1 MPQLS
6 RGVLSLDGPNHF
18 HCTLATQLAAELR
31 SVAMRGVQLIE
42 LGLRATCNALVV
54 SLLLAGSLSVVAAMM
69 LVVVDLGM
77 PFGGLIRVSD
87 APMRAAL
94 LHMRS

>member
-6 RGVLSLDGPNHF
+6 RGVLSLDGSNHF

-31 SVAMRGVQLIE
+31 SVAMRRVQLIE
-42 LGLRATCNALVV
+42 LGLTATCNALVV

-69 LVVVDLGM
+69 LVVDLGM